1 MLTSTSTNRKYQ
13 QNSWLSHL
21 SHSHSLTERAWCR
34 HLTAS
39 RSRSHPHSSRGTD
52 THFQVSDSLQQSHG
66 FSCIHYSLAFSSFL
80 PLFLL
85 LYLGLSLVSG
95 ISFRRINSAL
105 LWYVLLTRLFS
116 LAFLFL

>member
-80 PLFLL
+80 PLFLFL
-85 LYLGLSLVSG
+85 LIQPSTSLDYWMAHWFSTTAM
-95 ISFRRINSAL
+95 SAL
-105 LWYVLLTRLFS
+105 LAALQGTGLILM
-116 LAFLFL
+116 